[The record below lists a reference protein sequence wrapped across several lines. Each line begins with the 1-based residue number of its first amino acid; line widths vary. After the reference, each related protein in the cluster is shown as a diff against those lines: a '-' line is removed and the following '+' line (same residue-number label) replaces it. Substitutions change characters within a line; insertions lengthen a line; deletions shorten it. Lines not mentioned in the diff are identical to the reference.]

1 MGEEFDATKFVDQF
15 HQGLFDGRVNE
26 ELSKLTQDQLAEVAL
41 LLAARI
47 KGRMDASS

>member
-1 MGEEFDATKFVDQF
+1 MDEEFDAIKFVDQF
-15 HQGLFDGRVNE
+15 HQGLFDDRVHE
-26 ELSKLTQDQLAEVAL
+26 ELAKLTQDQISEVAL